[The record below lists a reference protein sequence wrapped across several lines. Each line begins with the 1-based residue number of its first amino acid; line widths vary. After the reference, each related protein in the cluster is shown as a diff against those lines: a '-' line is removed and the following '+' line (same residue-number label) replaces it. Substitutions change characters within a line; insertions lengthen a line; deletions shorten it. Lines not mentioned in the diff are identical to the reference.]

1 MLDFVLDG
9 CNSHLWRNV
18 MEDLSGCNDDCEWE
32 ANTYRLRGIETI
44 LPAVFRA
51 SGSLILNSGK
61 VVEVFG
67 FKI

>member
-1 MLDFVLDG
+1 
-9 CNSHLWRNV
+9 